1 MKLSRTNK
9 VYIIMVIIVSLTLAL
24 ITNSVSA
31 QDGVSSYTN
40 VEALQ
45 STEYSDSKIQNLA
58 YRTPGIHLQGSVISR
73 TYQLN
78 KCFTYII
85 SVKGKC
91 KVYTDDGS
99 FSLETTTNEQQIWE
113 ITITED
119 VILNIEHTK
128 PNTTHVL
135 HMTLPIPSKPNH

>member
-1 MKLSRTNK
+1 MKSTISRTIT
-9 VYIIMVIIVSLTLAL
+9 VIIFAMITFALIIVS
-24 ITNSVSA
+24 NSVSA
-31 QDGVSSYTN
+31 QDAIYYSN

-45 STEYSDSKIQNLA
+45 STEYSDSQVQNLA
-58 YRTPGIHLQGSVISR
+58 YRTPGIHLQGSVISKA
-73 TYQLN
+73 YQLN

-99 FSLETTTNEQQIWE
+99 FSLETTTNEQQLWE

-135 HMTLPIPSKPNH
+135 HMTLPIPTKPNK